1 MVRMA
6 VEPGRAPLVGRDAEL
21 RALDE
26 AVARA
31 GAGSAELVLVEGEP
45 GIGKTRLLDEVASRR
60 SAAGWLVLRG
70 GADDRAA
77 APPYGPLLEA
87 VRGHADRI
95 GAESLG
101 VLAGAWRRHLAL
113 VMPELGARSRGGG
126 PPVDGEPPGDPEAVP
141 EAWAQLL
148 RAMASAAPVLVTLD
162 DLQWADVATVNL
174 LRYLRRRLRE
184 TPILVIGA
192 MRTADSAEDAVRSS
206 LAALHRGRLAGQLRL
221 DPVDATSS
229 RAIVEALLAGP
240 VGPHLE
246 RAVWAEGEGDPF
258 MIEELVRGLV
268 DDGRVR
274 DVDGVWEL
282 AGGAPVG
289 LPDGMRD
296 AIEARLAGVPDAT
309 RAALAAAAVV
319 GRRFTVEEVATAA
332 ALPVSSIEVALHEA
346 ELRRFVRS
354 AGPSAAEDPGA
365 SYEFVH
371 DKIREVL
378 EAAMPPSASRAAH
391 GRLAARIAAAALP
404 VDPARFAF
412 HALRSENPADAMP
425 ALEAASD
432 AALAAGSPA
441 DAAAHARAAVA
452 ILRGG
457 PQRMR
462 LAEALLRLGS
472 TAADAGLLDEA
483 LTALVEAARLALTT
497 PNADHRLA
505 ARVHARRAAAHLMQ
519 EDPVAAELALADA
532 DAALAQADPADQA
545 SIGETV
551 RLLRARLY
559 VTVTGRI
566 EAGRRIAEGVRAAA
580 AAAGDE
586 RREIEVLTV
595 IAQGAMHAGDL
606 PAGRLAFEAA
616 ILRAGPLGD
625 PGLTADAA
633 DGLARLL
640 FWTMSFHR
648 LRDVANAELAAAHR
662 SGVPQRLGWPTF
674 WLAQAALAL
683 GEWAEVR
690 DRAGELVRLGTE
702 LGARRFIGQVHH
714 LAGMTAYWTG
724 STSEAGVRM
733 REGVRHLRTIGPGTL
748 VYYLGPLGLV
758 QLAAG
763 ETRDAEATLEEL
775 LTIART
781 FPPGSSP
788 RAQAYNVA
796 ARIALGLGRTEVAY
810 ARELERA
817 VDQFHWYPV
826 ATTLA
831 ILSLDSDREAARGYA
846 ETARRILEGSGSAVH
861 LAGALAVEGELVR
874 RHGDAAAAA
883 TLTRRAA
890 EVLRAAGASPIAGA
904 LRPTAAAVTVPQPAV
919 PLSARE
925 VEVLRLVAAGRS
937 NREIARALSIAE
949 KTAINHVTH
958 IFDKL
963 GVENRSSATAWAIRS
978 GLA

>member
-1 MVRMA
+1 MVRLA
-6 VEPGRAPLVGRDAEL
+6 IEPGRAPLVGRDAEL
-21 RALDE
+21 RVLDN

-31 GAGSAELVLVEGEP
+31 GLGSAELVLIQGEP

-60 SAAGWLVLRG
+60 AEAGWLVLRG

-77 APPYGPLLEA
+77 APPYGPILEA
-87 VRGHADRI
+87 LRGHADRI
-95 GAESLG
+95 GAEALG

-113 VMPELGARSRGGG
+113 VMPELGGRRD
-126 PPVDGEPPGDPEAVP
+126 DGEPPGDPEAVP

-148 RAMASAAPVLVTLD
+148 RALAGAGPVLVTLD
-162 DLQWADVATVNL
+162 DLQWADVATVDL

-184 TPILVIGA
+184 TPILVVGA
-192 MRTADSAEDAVRSS
+192 TRPADSAGDAVQST
-206 LAALHRGRLAGQLRL
+206 LAALDRGRLAGQLRL
-221 DPVDATSS
+221 EPVDAPSS
-229 RAIVEALLAGP
+229 RAILEALLAGP
-240 VGPHLE
+240 VGPRLE
-246 RAVWAEGEGDPF
+246 HAVWAEGEGDPF
-258 MIEELVRGLV
+258 VIEELARGLA

-274 DVDGVWEL
+274 HLDGAWEL
-282 AGGAPVG
+282 VDGAPVG
-289 LPDGMRD
+289 LPTGMRD
-296 AIEARLAGVPDAT
+296 AIEARLAGLPDAT
-309 RAALAAAAVV
+309 RAALEAAAVV
-319 GRRFTVEEVATAA
+319 GRRFTVEEAA
-332 ALPVSSIEVALHEA
+332 AAAAAPPSSVEAALDEA
-346 ELRRFVRS
+346 ALRRFIRIS
-354 AGPSAAEDPGA
+354 GPSAASGRGA
-365 SYEFVH
+365 EYEFVH

-378 EAAMPPSASRAAH
+378 EAVMPLASSRAAH
-391 GRLAARIAAAALP
+391 GRLAARIAAAAP
-404 VDPARFAF
+404 SADPARFAF
-412 HALRSENPADAMP
+412 HALRGENPSDALP

-457 PQRMR
+457 GDRLR

-483 LTALVEAARLALTT
+483 LAALAEAAGLALAR
-497 PNADHRLA
+497 PDADLRLA
-505 ARVHARRAAAHLMQ
+505 ANIHARRAAAYLTQ

-532 DAALAQADPADQA
+532 DTALASADPADHA
-545 SIGETV
+545 AIGETV
-551 RLLRARLY
+551 SLLRARLY

-566 EAGRRIAEGVRAAA
+566 AAGRQIAEGVRAAA
-580 AAAGDE
+580 ATSGDE
-586 RREIEVLTV
+586 RREIEALTV

-606 PAGRLAFEAA
+606 PAGRVAFEAA
-616 ILRAGPLGD
+616 ILRAEPLGD

-640 FWTMSFHR
+640 FWTMSFRR
-648 LRDVANAELAAAHR
+648 LRDVASDELAAAHR

-683 GEWAEVR
+683 GDWAEVR
-690 DRAGELVRLGTE
+690 DRATELVRLGTE
-702 LGARRFIGQVHH
+702 LGARRLIGQGHH

-724 STSEAGVRM
+724 STSEAGVRI
-733 REGVRHLRTIGPGTL
+733 REAVRHLRAIGPGTL

-763 ETRDAEATLEEL
+763 ETRDAEVTLEEL

-788 RAQAYNVA
+788 RAQAYNMA
-796 ARIALGLGRTEVAY
+796 ARIALGLGRTEVSYVA
-810 ARELERA
+810 ELERA
-817 VDQFHWYPV
+817 ADQFHWYPV

-831 ILSLDSDREAARGYA
+831 ILTLDSNRAAARGYA
-846 ETARRILEGSGSAVH
+846 AAARGILEGSGSTVH
-861 LAGALAVEGELVR
+861 LAGTLAVEGELAR
-874 RHGDAAAAA
+874 RQGDAAAAA
-883 TLTRRAA
+883 TLARRAA
-890 EVLRAAGASPIAGA
+890 EILRTAGASPIAGA
-904 LRPTAAAVTVPQPAV
+904 LRPTAAVATVPQPAV

-925 VEVLRLVAAGRS
+925 IEVLRLVAAGRS
-937 NREIARALSIAE
+937 NREIARSLSIAE

-958 IFDKL
+958 ILDKL
-963 GVENRSSATAWAIRS
+963 GVDNRSSATAWAIRS

>member
-1 MVRMA
+1 MVRLA
-6 VEPGRAPLVGRDAEL
+6 VEPGRAPLVGRGAEL

-31 GAGSAELVLVEGEP
+31 GQGAAELVLVQGEP

-60 SAAGWLVLRG
+60 SEAGWLVLRG

-77 APPYGPLLEA
+77 APPYGPILEA

-95 GAESLG
+95 GVEALG
-101 VLAGAWRRHLAL
+101 LLAGAWCRHLAL
-113 VMPELGARSRGGG
+113 VMPELSGRPDEG
-126 PPVDGEPPGDPEAVP
+126 DPPGDPEAVP

-148 RAMASAAPVLVTLD
+148 RAMAGAGPVLVTLD
-162 DLQWADVATVNL
+162 DLQWADVATVAL

-192 MRTADSAEDAVRSS
+192 MRTAGPAGDAVQSA
-206 LAALHRGRLAGQLRL
+206 LAALDRGRLAGQLRL
-221 DPVDATSS
+221 DPVDAPSS
-229 RAIVEALLAGP
+229 RAILEALLAGP
-240 VGPHLE
+240 VGPGLE
-246 RAVWAEGEGDPF
+246 RAVWVEGEGDPF
-258 MIEELVRGLV
+258 MIEELVRGLA
-268 DDGRVR
+268 DDGRLR
-274 DVDGVWEL
+274 DLDGVWEL
-282 AGGAPVG
+282 ADEAPVG
-289 LPDGMRD
+289 LPAGMRD
-296 AIEARLAGVPDAT
+296 AIEARLAGLPGAT
-309 RAALAAAAVV
+309 RAALEAAAVV
-319 GRRFTVEEVATAA
+319 GRRFTLDEVAAA
-332 ALPVSSIEVALHEA
+332 AEAPASSIEAALDEA
-346 ELRRFVRS
+346 VLRRFIRIV
-354 AGPSAAEDPGA
+354 GPSGGAVPGA
-365 SYEFVH
+365 VHEFVH

-378 EAAMPPSASRAAH
+378 ESAMPSSWSRAAH
-391 GRLAARIAAAALP
+391 GRLAARIATATPSA
-404 VDPARFAF
+404 DPARFAF
-412 HALRSENPADAMP
+412 HALRGENPSDAVP
-425 ALEAASD
+425 ALEAASE

-441 DAAAHARAAVA
+441 DATAHARATVA
-452 ILRGG
+452 ILRLGD
-457 PQRMR
+457 QRR
-462 LAEALLRLGS
+462 PLADALLRLGS
-472 TAADAGLLDEA
+472 AAADAGLLDEA
-483 LTALVEAARLALTT
+483 LAALAEAAGLALAM
-497 PNADHRLA
+497 PDADVRLA
-505 ARVHARRAAAHLMQ
+505 AKIHARRAAAYLTQ

-532 DAALAQADPADQA
+532 DAALTSADPADQA
-545 SIGETV
+545 VIGETV

-566 EAGRRIAEGVRAAA
+566 AAGRQIAEGVRAVAA
-580 AAAGDE
+580 RSGDE
-586 RREIEVLTV
+586 RREIEALTV

-616 ILRAGPLGD
+616 ILRAEPLGD

-648 LRDVANAELAAAHR
+648 LRDVASAELAAAHR

-683 GEWAEVR
+683 GDWAEVR
-690 DRAGELVRLGTE
+690 ERAADLVRLGTE
-702 LGARRFIGQVHH
+702 LGARRLIGQGHH
-714 LAGMTAYWTG
+714 LAGMAAYWTG
-724 STSEAGVRM
+724 STSEAGVRI
-733 REGVRHLRTIGPGTL
+733 REAVRHLRAIGPGTL

-796 ARIALGLGRTEVAY
+796 ARIALGLGRTEASY

-817 VDQFHWYPV
+817 ADQFHWYPV

-831 ILSLDSDREAARGYA
+831 ILTLDSNRAASRGYA
-846 ETARRILEGSGSAVH
+846 ATARGILEGSGSTVH
-861 LAGALAVEGELVR
+861 LAGALAVEGELAR
-874 RHGDAAAAA
+874 REGDSAAAA
-883 TLTRRAA
+883 TLVRRAA
-890 EVLRAAGASPIAGA
+890 EILRTAGASPTAGA
-904 LRPTAAAVTVPQPAV
+904 LRPAAAAVTVPQPAV

-925 VEVLRLVAAGRS
+925 LEVLRLVAAGRS
-937 NREIARALSIAE
+937 NREIARSLSIAE

-958 IFDKL
+958 ILDKL
-963 GVENRSSATAWAIRS
+963 GVDNRSSATAWAIRS